1 MGFLIQ
7 IVNILFTALTVFI
20 FARIIFSFVRV
31 SPYHP
36 TWGPI
41 MNFVFQA
48 TEPLLAPIRNILPPM
63 GGLDFSPMLLLI
75 GINFLQGIIVRTLS
89 GF

>member
-1 MGFLIQ
+1 MGLLIQ
-7 IVNILFTALTVFI
+7 IISALFTLITILI
-20 FARIIFSFVRV
+20 FARIIISFVRV

-41 MNFVFQA
+41 ITFIHQA

-63 GGLDFSPMLLLI
+63 GGLDFSPMLLLF
-75 GINFLQGIIVRTLS
+75 GLNFLQRVIINTLA
-89 GF
+89 GL